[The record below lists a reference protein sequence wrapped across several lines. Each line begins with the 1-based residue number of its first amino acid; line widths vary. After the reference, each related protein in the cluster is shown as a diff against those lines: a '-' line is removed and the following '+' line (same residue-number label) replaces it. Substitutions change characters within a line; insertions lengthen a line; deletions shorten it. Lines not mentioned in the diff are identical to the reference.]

1 VRVKLSH
8 SCRRLLHG
16 TVKKT
21 ALERPP
27 STTLRF
33 KFFFHACWQVGVA
46 VVAAPPAKTPN
57 RPPPRITMLTSNY
70 VGVRESK
77 KILEQP
83 HNFLGKPNVF
93 VGVNS
98 FHTACTTSGQKREIF
113 RSRRAH
119 HRDGGGLLGATA
131 GTGLLF
137 VHGIMALLDWA
148 EGEGE
153 DIARAMGQDRVSAE
167 GHRTSSESSA
177 RTELLASGGAPISP
191 KARLVATERPQ
202 LAP

>member
-137 VHGIMALLDWA
+137 AHGIIALRDWA
-148 EGEGE
+148 EGEGK
-153 DIARAMGQDRVSAE
+153 DIARAMGQAESAP
-167 GHRTSSESSA
+167 RA
-177 RTELLASGGAPISP
+177 TERRAKAPLEPNFPSGGATISQ

>member
-113 RSRRAH
+113 RRRRAH

-148 EGEGE
+148 EGAGE
-153 DIARAMGQDRVSAE
+153 DSARAMGRIESAP
-167 GHRTSSESSA
+167 RA
-177 RTELLASGGAPISP
+177 TERRAKAPLKPNFSRRGAPISP
-191 KARLVATERPQ
+191 RVRAVAAGRQQ